1 MITVNVMFFNWQFV
15 KFKRSY
21 NSTPTV
27 LISINHSTK
36 PKGNSAPVHNGLT
49 TWIEVKF
56 NCTVKFILEKAGS
69 RPKLTIQLR
78 LTRSVLLAEVLRG
91 EVSIPKISVLNLSE
105 TVCILERCLC

>member
-36 PKGNSAPVHNGLT
+36 AKGNSAPAHNGLT

-56 NCTVKFILEKAGS
+56 NCTVIVLQQKAGL
-69 RPKLTIQLR
+69 RP
-78 LTRSVLLAEVLRG
+78 
-91 EVSIPKISVLNLSE
+91 
-105 TVCILERCLC
+105 